1 MSGRDYFRRVRLSR
15 HLITQRLRV
24 PVPKSAKKLNRNI
37 KQKIENF
44 ELDIGVAIAP
54 KVFDQNK
61 ITQDGKLETN
71 TVKIYGRM
79 IPMKQI
85 SEEFTKEQDNM
96 DVFRVNTNKNKVYR
110 HLKFWHDQS
119 DILNR
124 TYFSVMVQCLYDKDL
139 YLTNEEYAEKFPERK
154 SVDVQGLVEK
164 PKMYIFGQSKSKD
177 IDQLSYSKTR
187 ADDLQSLETP
197 TISNCK
203 TEIHDILRIFTGDNP
218 ARQFE
223 AGHKRGGNYTCLCG
237 IMAKNH
243 MSIDCCLRKQTP
255 SIQERMTILKN
266 GVVWKDFDMETNI
279 NPFNELKKEELNR
292 IRHKEDRY

>member
-1 MSGRDYFRRVRLSR
+1 
-15 HLITQRLRV
+15 
-24 PVPKSAKKLNRNI
+24 
-37 KQKIENF
+37 
-44 ELDIGVAIAP
+44 
-54 KVFDQNK
+54 
-61 ITQDGKLETN
+61 
-71 TVKIYGRM
+71 
-79 IPMKQI
+79 MKQI

-110 HLKFWHDQS
+110 HLKFWHDHS

-218 ARQFE
+218 ARQFG
-223 AGHKRGGNYTCLCG
+223 ASHKRGEIIHVC
-237 IMAKNH
+237 
-243 MSIDCCLRKQTP
+243 
-255 SIQERMTILKN
+255 
-266 GVVWKDFDMETNI
+266 VVLWPKTT
-279 NPFNELKKEELNR
+279 
-292 IRHKEDRY
+292 